1 MHGCRSPPSTPR
13 SRPRT
18 QSEVDA
24 FSGQQH
30 PHDPMEAVALSSAH
44 EASSNGVGAG
54 DNLVYTNAGTG
65 AIAPATAMVMTTVP
79 GAAEPV
85 TRQKG
90 RFTLRDIGESSQG
103 YSASASTSSSSS
115 PASGGMRP
123 AGQAQTAS
131 VLSHGT
137 SATADPSTIHGGGG
151 GGAATA
157 PVPVASSVGGLTEL
171 HATMLLLVEQN
182 RQLLERVMGMGNNP
196 HEAYPGTPT
205 FVAPPGHASVGATS
219 GGERQGNHSA
229 DRQRT
234 VSLSTLTVQA
244 TLPPKPPGS
253 TSSSS
258 ERKES
263 PLPRD
268 GTPPGWWGSQGQQGQ
283 SGQSGPPPRRP
294 TTVGLGRSDMGIGG
308 GGGSTQGGAGGGSS
322 GGSNKGKDD
331 GTGRR
336 AERGRLS
343 ALLDQLRD
351 EIDINTAAKRDTD
364 LELKRVR
371 HRWGVVLRSFVL
383 QHLHMIS

>member
-1 MHGCRSPPSTPR
+1 M
-13 SRPRT
+13 
-18 QSEVDA
+18 V
-24 FSGQQH
+24 
-30 PHDPMEAVALSSAH
+30 LSSVH
-44 EASSNGVGAG
+44 EASSNGIGAG

-65 AIAPATAMVMTTVP
+65 AIAPATAVVMTTVP

-115 PASGGMRP
+115 PANGGMRP
-123 AGQAQTAS
+123 AGQAQAAS
-131 VLSHGT
+131 ALTHGT
-137 SATADPSTIHGGGG
+137 SATVDPSMNHGGGG
-151 GGAATA
+151 SGTATA
-157 PVPVASSVGGLTEL
+157 PAPVAGSVGGLAEL
-171 HATMLLLVEQN
+171 QATMLLLIEQN
-182 RQLLERVMGMGNNP
+182 RQLLERVVGMGHP

-205 FVAPPGHASVGATS
+205 FVSPPGHASFNATS
-219 GGERQGNHSA
+219 GGERQGNVA
-229 DRQRT
+229 VDRLRT

-253 TSSSS
+253 TSS

-263 PLPRD
+263 PLPRE

-308 GGGSTQGGAGGGSS
+308 GGGSTQGGAGGGSG

-336 AERGRLS
+336 GERGRLS

-351 EIDINTAAKRDTD
+351 EIEINTAAKKDTD
-364 LELKRVR
+364 LELKIV
-371 HRWGVVLRSFVL
+371 S
-383 QHLHMIS
+383 